1 MRKPGVKAIVCR
13 KGKIL
18 LILRDNDPTIA
29 YPNKWNLPGGGIED
43 GEAPETA
50 MRRELDEEINLKD
63 LQLTYVGTTSYSEGS
78 LVYRFFC
85 EVTDE
90 QFASIK
96 LVSEGQRLGWFTPDE
111 VMAMIKENAYSP
123 YLAVYFEK
131 FIEPIR
137 LFLGGKHDIEPMDT
151 RLEVLI

>member
-1 MRKPGVKAIVCR
+1 MLGRRHIARGVWSIV
-13 KGKIL
+13 
-18 LILRDNDPTIA
+18 
-29 YPNKWNLPGGGIED
+29 
-43 GEAPETA
+43 
-50 MRRELDEEINLKD
+50 
-63 LQLTYVGTTSYSEGS
+63 
-78 LVYRFFC
+78 FFC
-85 EVTDE
+85 EVTDK

-123 YLAVYFEK
+123 YLAVYFEQ

-151 RLEVLI
+151 RLEVSI